1 MSESITAWLRLH
13 HTPTVGP
20 ATFLKALDY
29 FGSPETVLASSSAQ
43 LRGSGIFRQPAL
55 DFLSQSESQQMA
67 TIEADL
73 RWLDE
78 DGTHLLTL
86 SDERYPP
93 LLKEIP
99 DPPPLLYVRGKID
112 LLSMP
117 QLAMVGSRNP
127 DRPGRETAS
136 DFARRLAAAGLVVSS
151 GMALGIDAEA
161 HRGALKSGAT
171 IAVTGTGLDR
181 VYPAKNREL
190 AHEIAAQG
198 AIISELAIGSEPRP
212 ENFPRR
218 NRIISGLSLGTLVV
232 QAAKKSGS
240 LITARL
246 AMEQG
251 REVFAIPGSIHNPLA
266 RGSHLLIRQG
276 AKLVETTEDIVEELG
291 GMFHLLESQLED
303 QGPSNAP
310 LKSEMESR
318 IEPEMRRVLEVI
330 GHESILVD
338 EVVSLSGL
346 TTEAVSSI
354 IMRLEILGEVA
365 SAPGG
370 RVVRLHESAV
380 KDR

>member
-1 MSESITAWLRLH
+1 MSGSIAAWLILH

-20 ATFLKALDY
+20 VTFLKALDY
-29 FGSPETVLASSSAQ
+29 FGAPEAVLASSSAQ
-43 LRGSGIFRQPAL
+43 LRGSGLFRQPAL
-55 DFLSQSESQQMA
+55 DFLAQTEAQQVA
-67 TIEADL
+67 TIEPDL
-73 RWLDE
+73 RWLE
-78 DGTHLLTL
+78 EEGAHLLTL
-86 SDERYPP
+86 SDERYPS
-93 LLKEIP
+93 LLKEIT
-99 DPPPLLYVRGKID
+99 DPPPLLYVRGDVD

-127 DRPGRETAS
+127 DRPGRETAH
-136 DFARRLAAAGLVVSS
+136 DFARRLAAAGMVVTS

-161 HRGALKSGAT
+161 HRGALQGGAT

-181 VYPAKNREL
+181 VYPAKHREL
-190 AHEIAAQG
+190 AHEIAVQG

-266 RGSHLLIRQG
+266 RGSHLRIRQG

-291 GMFHLLESQLED
+291 GMFHLLESQLEEQVGHD
-303 QGPSNAP
+303 ES
-310 LKSEMESR
+310 LESEL
-318 IEPEMRRVLEVI
+318 EPEMVRVLEVV
-330 GHESILVD
+330 GHESMLVD

-346 TTEAVSSI
+346 TAEAVSSI

-370 RVVRLHESAV
+370 RVTRLH
-380 KDR
+380 